1 MRRALALLMAIWL
14 AVPAAADTIHRSGPM
29 PEPLY
34 VGQIQFNVTIR
45 AQMSREAEAVGY
57 YSTGDR
63 VYILDYEPE
72 WLHVVKGEDG
82 DWMEGYILR
91 HAVDD
96 VKRLAEDIL
105 PYGTTPAAYSA
116 RIVQDTPLYLEPD
129 EDATPFFILKEGS
142 RLAVLAI
149 EDGWAQV
156 IYWRQ
161 YGYFRVDD
169 AVAGLTPVYDP
180 DAAVSGDTMAA
191 FHSFYNIST
200 DSLNLNRMHNIA
212 QACEYISIPLASG
225 DAFAFNSVAGPYRY
239 SRGYLDGMSYFEGEA
254 VLSVGGGTCQV
265 SSTLYNVLLALDE
278 GISVLYRRAHGPSG
292 ATYLPHGVDAAV
304 GSDTLDLRFRNDF
317 DFSVRIQAES
327 CGGVLYIAMLKE

>member
-156 IYWRQ
+156 IYWAAI
-161 YGYFRVDD
+161 RVFP
-169 AVAGLTPVYDP
+169 GGRRGGGPDP
-180 DAAVSGDTMAA
+180 GVRPGRRGQRRYMAA